1 MCDSHNQDPD
11 KHQCIEH
18 PQGSIEAVDETLNV
32 AYHHPQWGNGT
43 LNEEVQYI
51 ITLPNCTF
59 HYNIWICM
67 YKASLIPELSKECE
81 WKQRYHLK
89 CLILTYMKKCCRHGC
104 LVGSVD
110 PTKHVW
116 KLPTSSSYIENPG
129 IREGMQ
135 TIIRKPTMLAVS
147 YLVPPKMLPFAAPSV
162 VSATRSGMTIRP
174 AFPSTTCPNG

>member
-1 MCDSHNQDPD
+1 MRLSMLPTITHSEATEHWM
-11 KHQCIEH
+11 KKYSISLHYLTAHFTIISEYACIK
-18 PQGSIEAVDETLNV
+18 PPSF
-32 AYHHPQWGNGT
+32 PS
-43 LNEEVQYI
+43 
-51 ITLPNCTF
+51 F
-59 HYNIWICM
+59 HSFTVLKDW
-67 YKASLIPELSKECE
+67 E
-81 WKQRYHLK
+81 WKQHYHLK
-89 CLILTYMKKCCRHGC
+89 YLILTYMKKCCRHGC

-135 TIIRKPTMLAVS
+135 TIIRKPTMLAAS

>member
-11 KHQCIEH
+11 KHQSIEH

-43 LNEEVQYI
+43 LNEEVQCI
-51 ITLPNCTF
+51 NALPNFTF
-59 HYNIWICM
+59 HCNIWICM
-67 YKASLIPELSKECE
+67 YKATLIPKLSKECE
-81 WKQRYHLK
+81 WKQHYHL
-89 CLILTYMKKCCRHGC
+89 THMKKCCRHGC

-110 PTKHVW
+110 STKHVW

-135 TIIRKPTMLAVS
+135 TIIRLLLRPTMLADS
-147 YLVPPKMLPFAAPSV
+147 YLVPAKMLPFAAPSV